1 VGLRSFR
8 YGALSKKEILCEDY
22 FEHLAAEHPN
32 FDFHIALS
40 DPMEEDAWAGSTGF
54 IHEAQL
60 SFLDTLP
67 LIRVLRKI
75 FLTAE

>member
-1 VGLRSFR
+1 MARAVGLRSFW

-40 DPMEEDAWAGSTGF
+40 DPLEEDA
-54 IHEAQL
+54 
-60 SFLDTLP
+60 
-67 LIRVLRKI
+67 
-75 FLTAE
+75 